1 MVNWD
6 RIRDLLLDT
15 ARLKDLPRT
24 GWLLRGVAGPE
35 SVAAHSYGTTLTTL
49 LLLDLVDEPLD
60 RERALALAVL
70 HDLPE
75 ARLGDV
81 PTPAARHLP
90 PGAKAAAEASLLDEM
105 TEGTPVAA
113 NWRALWAEFEAG
125 VTPEARLVR
134 DADKLDLFLQALL
147 YERAGN
153 RETGSFWERVDG
165 YPWSFA
171 ASRSLLAAIRARRP
185 DQGLSRPESVE
196 E

>member
-6 RIRDLLLDT
+6 RTRDLLLRA

-24 GWLLRGVAGPE
+24 GWLLRGVGRPE
-35 SVAAHSYGTTLTTL
+35 SVAAHGYGTTLATL
-49 LLLDLVDEPLD
+49 LLLDLVDAPLD

-75 ARLGDV
+75 AALGDV

-105 TEGTPVAA
+105 TAGTPVAA
-113 NWRALWAEFEAG
+113 SWRALWAEFDAG

-153 RETGSFWERVDG
+153 RDVGEFWERVDRYDWS
-165 YPWSFA
+165 YP
-171 ASRSLLAAIRARRP
+171 ASRRLLATIRAGR
-185 DQGLSRPESVE
+185 
-196 E
+196 